1 MYYSLVCYDRPNSSE
16 KRKRL
21 RESHINYLNSFQK
34 LILFAGP
41 MMDEENNV
49 LGSLIIIKFSNKN
62 EADDFSKNDPYFL
75 GGLFKKVLI
84 NKFKR
89 VF

>member
-1 MYYSLVCYDRPNSSE
+1 MYYSLICHDFPNSSE

-21 RESHINYLNSFQK
+21 RENHINYLNNFRE

-49 LGSLIIIKFSNKN
+49 LGSLIIIKFSNKKK
-62 EADDFSKNDPYFL
+62 ADDFSKNDPYFL

-84 NKFKR
+84 NKSKR

>member
-1 MYYSLVCYDRPNSSE
+1 MYYSLICFDIPNSSK
-16 KRKRL
+16 KRNSL
-21 RESHINYLNSFQK
+21 RQSHIKYLNSFK
-34 LILFAGP
+34 NLILFAGP
-41 MMDEENNV
+41 IMDEKENV
-49 LGSLIIIKFSNKN
+49 LGSLIVIKFSSKK

>member
-1 MYYSLVCYDRPNSSE
+1 MHYSLICYDLPDSSE

-21 RESHINYLNSFQK
+21 RESHIKYLNGFKK

-41 MMDEENNV
+41 IMDEENNV
-49 LGSLIIIKFSNKN
+49 LGSLIVIKFSNKD
-62 EADDFSKNDPYFL
+62 EVDDFSKNDPYFL

-84 NKFKR
+84 NKFKK

>member
-1 MYYSLVCYDRPNSSE
+1 
-16 KRKRL
+16 
-21 RESHINYLNSFQK
+21 
-34 LILFAGP
+34 

-49 LGSLIIIKFSNKN
+49 LGSLIIIKFSNKKK
-62 EADDFSKNDPYFL
+62 ADDFSKNDPYFL

>member
-1 MYYSLVCYDRPNSSE
+1 MYYSLTCYDLPNSSE
-16 KRKRL
+16 KRKSL
-21 RESHINYLNSFQK
+21 REDHINYLNNFKK

-41 MMDEENNV
+41 IMDEESSI
-49 LGSLIIIKFSNKN
+49 LGSLIVIKFSSRN
-62 EADDFSKNDPYFL
+62 EVDDFSKNDPYFL
-75 GGLFKKVLI
+75 GGLFEKILI

>member
-1 MYYSLVCYDRPNSSE
+1 MYYSLICYDLPNSSE

-21 RESHINYLNSFQK
+21 RESHIKYLNSFQK

-41 MMDEENNV
+41 MMDEKNNII
-49 LGSLIIIKFSNKN
+49 GSLIIIKFSNKN

>member
-1 MYYSLVCYDRPNSSE
+1 MYYSLICYDLPNSSE
-16 KRKRL
+16 KRKLL
-21 RESHINYLNSFQK
+21 RENHIKYLNSFK
-34 LILFAGP
+34 KVILFAGP

-49 LGSLIIIKFSNKN
+49 LGSLIIIKFSNKK